1 MTGASAEAGQRFRR
15 SQRMQQLGRL
25 AAVVLGGTGTGETI
39 QQRFVGITS

>member
-1 MTGASAEAGQRFRR
+1 MTGAGAEAAQRIRR

-39 QQRFVGITS
+39 QQRS